1 MRSGR
6 TLAFVV
12 LALLVGGIVSQLP
25 SALADD
31 SENPFSAMW
40 DAIFDLQSRDD
51 DLQAQID
58 ELRAERNALL
68 AQTGEPVLVSD
79 LYAELEVETT
89 EDGHTLV
96 YVTAGND
103 GSDRAAGVKLTT
115 FYLMPLF
122 EINSISGDQC
132 EDKSRGIIECVLGTL
147 EEDQESVITIDATA
161 RKSGE
166 ANTWT
171 VDISTTT
178 EDSDYANNHA
188 TYNFETGSG
197 EPIEIPEVVQPEE
210 EQIIEDEISEETEA
224 EPEPEQDDSTSN
236 STSTDSGSNSTGTE
250 TEQPQESSGNQ
261 TSTENESEET
271 SGGNQTS
278 AETEETVEDSG
289 SNSTD
294 TEGSEGT
301 SDESSTEEES
311 SSEESADG
319 AAGQESQDESSE
331 IGEEQAGTGDEPV
344 EEQGASE
351 EGGTEES
358 AQDGSEESSG
368 SEESGS
374 EDPESSDS
382 GEQESSD
389 GGSEESSDSGE
400 GDSGEGAPQ

>member
-31 SENPFSAMW
+31 SENPFSAIW

-58 ELRAERNALL
+58 ELRAERNALA

-96 YVTAGND
+96 YVTASNGGPD
-103 GSDRAAGVKLTT
+103 KAAGVKLTT

-147 EEDQESVITIDATA
+147 EEDQEFVITIDATA
-161 RKSGE
+161 RESGE

-171 VDISTTT
+171 VDVSTTT
-178 EDSDYANNHA
+178 DDSDYANNYA

-210 EQIIEDEISEETEA
+210 EVQEEIVDAGETEA
-224 EPEPEQDDSTSN
+224 EPQDN
-236 STSTDSGSNSTGTE
+236 SGSNSTSTE
-250 TEQPQESSGNQ
+250 TEQPQASSGNQ
-261 TSTENESEET
+261 TSTENETEET

-278 AETEETVEDSG
+278 AETEETVQDSG

-311 SSEESADG
+311 SSEESPDG
-319 AAGQESQDESSE
+319 AAEHESQDESSQDT
-331 IGEEQAGTGDEPV
+331 GEEQTGSDEQV
-344 EEQGASE
+344 EEEDQEEQGASE
-351 EGGTEES
+351 ESGTEES
-358 AQDGSEESSG
+358 DQDGSESDNNEESSG
-368 SEESGS
+368 S
-374 EDPESSDS
+374 
-382 GEQESSD
+382 EQESSD
-389 GGSEESSDSGE
+389 GGSEGSSNSEDSSEGGSESGAGE
-400 GDSGEGAPQ
+400 ENPSQ